1 MNRHARRAQQAQG
14 KTETETWR
22 RGIETVHREAAGV
35 LDLIIVRPE
44 EILLLSLS
52 RMSGDQRANATAI
65 AVTDAICG
73 INEAAKTSAPKLCGS
88 CPRELTD
95 NCYAVVVA
103 MPQRDAPSAAIVM
116 AICHGCATTE
126 AGIREKATEA
136 FRSVWPDL
144 RPITVTHQD
153 GGRA

>member
-1 MNRHARRAQQAQG
+1 MNRQQRRAQKTQG
-14 KTETETWR
+14 NTEAWR

-35 LDLIIVRPE
+35 LELVIVEPE
-44 EILLLSLS
+44 DMLLLILGGL
-52 RMSGDQRANATAI
+52 SGDRRAKSTAI

-73 INEAAKTSAPKLCGS
+73 ISEAAKTSAPKLCGS

-95 NCYAVVVA
+95 NGYAVVVA
-103 MPQRDAPSAAIVM
+103 MPQRDDPSTAIGM

-126 AGIREKATEA
+126 EGIRDKAMLG
-136 FRSVWPDL
+136 FRNLWPSL
-144 RPITVTHQD
+144 RPIAVTHQD